1 MGNITIGAPPQEF
14 QVVFDTGSSDLLVPS
29 IYCSSLTC
37 WEYRHPVPRPFFT
50 GPATLFPTLA
60 PEDTHLLCLQLHKL
74 GSDITSL
81 PPSGLH
87 QNLQDRLWIWE
98 HEGISCL

>member
-1 MGNITIGAPPQEF
+1 MLYMGDITIGTPPQEF

-37 WEYRHPVPRPFFT
+37 CEYRHPVPRPFFT

-60 PEDTHLLCLQLHKL
+60 PDDTHLLFLQLNKL
-74 GSDITSL
+74 SSNIISL
-81 PPSGLH
+81 PPSSLPMTPSASS
-87 QNLQDRLWIWE
+87 LVL
-98 HEGISCL
+98 EG